1 MRATRFVVPKIFLV
15 IFLSGCAT
23 SVPVECPDGF
33 ELTDDKM
40 DCVPVSSG
48 KPDAGTSDDPP
59 TCQELDCNDGNEC
72 TVDGCADASCTNEA
86 IEDGTAC
93 TANGGAGL
101 CLGGQCVAD
110 CSKQDCRPVYPC
122 TEQGVRDAIRDG
134 GDVVI
139 GCESPTTIT
148 LTEGVLEIVDA
159 EVSLDG
165 LGNLTIDADQ
175 KSRVFLIHAPAVV
188 ELIAIGI
195 TGGLSPADPDVNWRN
210 GGAIWTQR
218 GAQLTI
224 RRCRLFGNVSIR
236 HGGSLQNSGTTTII
250 DSEFMDNTA
259 EYRGGAISNSGGMT
273 ILDSVIS
280 DNHAPVED
288 GGAMYNTGNGVV
300 TIERSTI
307 TENVAEDT
315 GGGIWTSGPL
325 ITIKDSVV
333 SDNVAGNGGGGI
345 RLWTSAEVRVV
356 DSTIARNLAI
366 RGYGGGVVNHIGLL
380 SLERALVTQNAAPNG
395 RGAGV
400 YNEEDSIFEAADS
413 ILSENVA
420 EHGGAVYSLR
430 STVRLV
436 RSTVIDNV
444 AAGYG
449 GAIRIYGRGPGNY
462 DLSLENCTIAG
473 NDAGEIG
480 GGVTTR
486 NAVLWRLVHSTLVGN
501 EAPIGA
507 AIQQD
512 RETIVD
518 LASSAIH
525 GSCDNSEDSPLSS
538 LGFNAV
544 LDLGAET
551 CMLSGSETD
560 LILSDE
566 DMSLGV
572 LADNGGPTPSHMP
585 SAGSLLIDAI
595 PPGNCDPNVLVDQ
608 RGEPRGGGSPCDV
621 GAVEVQASD

>member
-1 MRATRFVVPKIFLV
+1 VSFVV
-15 IFLSGCAT
+15 GCAT
-23 SVPVECPDGF
+23 SVPVECPEGF
-33 ELTDDKM
+33 ELTDNNM
-40 DCVPVSSG
+40 DCVPVAPG
-48 KPDAGTSDDPP
+48 DPDAGPFGDPP

-93 TANGGAGL
+93 TANGGEGL

-122 TEQGVRDAIRDG
+122 TEQGIRDAIRDG
-134 GDVVI
+134 GDVII
-139 GCESPTTIT
+139 GCEVPTTVT
-148 LTEGVLEIVDA
+148 LSEGILEIDN
-159 EVSLDG
+159 ELSLDG

-224 RRCRLFGNVSIR
+224 RRCRLFGNISIR

-250 DSEFMDNTA
+250 DSELTENAA
-259 EYRGGAISNSGGMT
+259 ENRGGAISGNRDLT
-273 ILDSVIS
+273 ILDSLIS
-280 DNHAPVED
+280 GNHALED
-288 GGAMYNTGNGVV
+288 GGALYHSQTGVV
-300 TIERSTI
+300 SIERSTI
-307 TENVAEDT
+307 TDNVAEDT
-315 GGGIWTSGPL
+315 GGGIWTSGTL
-325 ITIKDSVV
+325 LTVKDSVV

-345 RLWTSAEVRVV
+345 RLWTSAEVRVI

-380 SLERALVTQNAAPNG
+380 SLERALVTRNAAPNG

-436 RSTVIDNV
+436 RSAVIDNV

-449 GAIRIYGRGPGNY
+449 GAIRIYGRGPGDY

-473 NDAGEIG
+473 NEAGEIG

-512 RETIVD
+512 RETIVE

-525 GSCDNSEDSPLSS
+525 ASCDNSEDSPLSS

-551 CMLSGSETD
+551 CMLTGGETD
-560 LILSDE
+560 QVLSDE

-572 LADNGGPTPSHMP
+572 LGDNGGPTPSHIP
-585 SAGSLLIDAI
+585 NPGSLLIDAI
-595 PPGNCDPNVLVDQ
+595 PAESCDPAILEDQ
-608 RGEPRGGGSPCDV
+608 RGEPRGGASPCDI